1 MIQALSKSVKHCGTA
16 ILLLLSLV
24 LLAELWLRVDGSQPV
39 ATVTS
44 QASPDFQSLLVPSA
58 TTHHEMRRMS
68 EFQPTKNVV
77 LQTNSLG
84 LRGKLPVDPKP
95 ADAIRILV
103 LGDETVLGPH
113 LVNDETMPSRI
124 GQFFSQKGQMVEVI
138 NGGVPGFSPLLSWL
152 QYRHELQRLK
162 PDVVVLHFDMSDVAD
177 DAKYRPL
184 LKSDSDQQVCC
195 NALLSESAGAVHRIA
210 GLMHDSALCGWF
222 KCRSGA
228 LTNSH
233 ETNSR
238 LLREQYQWTEAG
250 RPDLRLP
257 IRHALEPIEKFRDAA
272 VRDGFRLVL
281 STSPVPWQT
290 ADSDTFPSL
299 SRSIAVDS
307 PWPVTEDLP
316 TKLLKAM
323 CEKSAVTFCDSTQ
336 SFRQYSQPEKLFEP
350 DGCQLSRYGAALYAR
365 EITITLLSVQSL
377 ITSKPGAAIH

>member
-24 LLAELWLRVDGSQPV
+24 LLAELWFRVDSSKTV

-44 QASPDFQSLLVPSA
+44 QASPVFQSLLVPST

-68 EFQPTKNVV
+68 EFHSAQDVV
-77 LQTNSLG
+77 LRTNSLG
-84 LRGKLPVDPKP
+84 LRGELPLEPKP
-95 ADAIRILV
+95 QGVTRILI

-113 LVNDETMPSRI
+113 LADDETLPVRL
-124 GQFFSQKGQMVEVI
+124 GQFLSKTGQSVEVI

-152 QYRHELQRLK
+152 QFRHELQQLK

-184 LKSDSDQQVCC
+184 LMSDGEQQICC
-195 NALLSESAGAVHRIA
+195 NALLSNNSGTVHRIA
-210 GLMHDSALCGWF
+210 GLMHDSALCGWL
-222 KCRSGA
+222 KCRSGVLA
-228 LTNSH
+228 NSH

-238 LLREQYQWTEAG
+238 LLREQYQWTEAN
-250 RPDLRLP
+250 RADLRLT

-272 VRDGFRLVL
+272 AREGFRFIV

-290 ADSDTFPSL
+290 AGSDGFPSL

-307 PWPVTEDLP
+307 PWPVMEDLP
-316 TKLLKAM
+316 TKVLKAT
-323 CEKSAVTFCDSTQ
+323 CDKSEVVFCDATK
-336 SFRQYSQPEKLFEP
+336 SFREYSQPQKLFGS
-350 DGCQLSRYGAALYAR
+350 DDYQLSRYGAALYAR
-365 EITITLLSVQSL
+365 EITISLLAPHSTTMSG
-377 ITSKPGAAIH
+377 PAFH